1 MSALQAF
8 NFRQWIDAHRHLLKP
23 PVGNKLVFHDTEF
36 IIMVVG
42 GPNSRRDFHI
52 DPAEEFFY
60 QLEGDMVL
68 RVAEHGTIRDVPI
81 RAGDILLLPPGVPH
95 SPQRSAGS
103 VGLVIERQRRAGELD
118 GLQWYCEKCS
128 ALLYEEFF
136 ALTDIETQFPPVFE
150 RFFGNPALR
159 TCRRCGTV
167 MSPPAPAPVAA
178 SVPAT

>member
-8 NFRQWIDAHRHLLKP
+8 SFRQWIDAHRHLLKP

-42 GPNSRRDFHI
+42 GPNARRDFHV

-60 QLEGDMVL
+60 QLEGDIVL
-68 RVAEHGTIRDVPI
+68 RVAERGSVRDVPI

-95 SPQRSAGS
+95 SPQRSAES

-128 ALLYEEFF
+128 TLLYEEFF
-136 ALTDIETQFPPVFE
+136 ALTNIETQFPPVFE
-150 RFFGNPALR
+150 RFYGNLALR
-159 TCRRCGTV
+159 TCRHCGTV
-167 MSPPAPAPVAA
+167 MALPAPA
-178 SVPAT
+178 